1 MEEKNKDYGNGW
13 IKEYPAEEGQY
24 WFHGN
29 RFNNSTNP
37 PETLFC
43 TAHKSGNDV
52 LIVKAGASFMF
63 KGELGEN
70 WAFKKTNFPELPI
83 FE

>member
-1 MEEKNKDYGNGW
+1 MSKKKDYGNGW
-13 IKEYPAEEGQY
+13 VREFPTEEGEY

-29 RFNNSTNP
+29 RFSNSINP

-43 TAHKSGNDV
+43 TVHKTGNDV
-52 LIVKAGASFMF
+52 LIVKAGGSFMF

-70 WAFKKTNFPELPI
+70 WAFKKTSLPELPI
-83 FE
+83 F